1 MAEPAVVR
9 QHARGIV
16 RLTMD
21 HGANALDFELIEELR
36 EAIRELT
43 GQGQAPPLLL
53 ASAHPTVFSPG
64 WDLKRLAT
72 SDRGELAAFLSA
84 FNGLILDLFSYPG
97 ITAAAIN
104 GHAVAGG
111 CLLALAC
118 DLRLMVA
125 TRGRI
130 GLAELNLGVP
140 VPKQCVLML
149 AARLAPWV
157 VDQLIFGG
165 DGFGPSEALPRG
177 IIHRKASAETLQRTA
192 EQALTAIVSKPHA
205 GVAASKRFRFETVWT
220 AMAATPGEDDT
231 AFVDAWFAPGAQQ
244 RIAATVDNLSR

>member
-1 MAEPAVVR
+1 MAEHAVVR
-9 QHARGIV
+9 QQARGIV

-21 HGANALDFELIEELR
+21 HGANALDFELIAALR
-36 EAIRELT
+36 EAILELAS
-43 GQGQAPPLLL
+43 QGQAPPLLL
-53 ASAHPTVFSPG
+53 SSAHPTVFSPG
-64 WDLKRLAT
+64 WDLKRLVAA
-72 SDRGELAAFLSA
+72 DRAEIGAFLAA

-97 ITAAAIN
+97 PTAAAVN

-118 DLRLMVA
+118 DLRFMVA
-125 TRGRI
+125 TRCRI

-177 IIHRKASAETLQRTA
+177 IIHRKASAETLLRTA
-192 EQALTAIVSKPHA
+192 EQALTAIASKPPA
-205 GVAASKRFRFETVWT
+205 GVVASKRFRFQAVWQ
-220 AMAATPGEDDT
+220 AMAATPGEDET
-231 AFVDAWFAPGAQQ
+231 AFVDAWFAAGAQQ
-244 RIAATVDNLSR
+244 RIAATVDTLSR